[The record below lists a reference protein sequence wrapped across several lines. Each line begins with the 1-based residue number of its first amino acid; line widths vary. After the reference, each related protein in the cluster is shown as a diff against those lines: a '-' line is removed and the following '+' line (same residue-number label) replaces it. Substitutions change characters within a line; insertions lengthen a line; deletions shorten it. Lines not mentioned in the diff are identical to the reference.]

1 MEYIPQE
8 VLNKIKDRS
17 IAHNIF
23 NKQDDDDDVQTV
35 LYCFHRVYACRE
47 NLYYSNLFFPNDN
60 KKNDKIIYKYFKD
73 KYVKSRNYVKQN
85 RWNYKLFFRG
95 NKS

>member
-8 VLNKIKDRS
+8 VCNKIKDRS
-17 IAHNIF
+17 ITHNIF

-35 LYCFHRVYACRE
+35 LYCFHRIYACRE

-60 KKNDKIIYKYFKD
+60 KKMTK
-73 KYVKSRNYVKQN
+73 
-85 RWNYKLFFRG
+85 
-95 NKS
+95 